1 MYKQNRAEKENIME
15 FLKELFGT
23 EALTYGQLAEKVTA
37 KKMKLADLSTG
48 AYVGKEKLGALTVE

>member
-48 AYVGKEKLGALTVE
+48 AYVG